1 MIRSH
6 HFSAIL
12 TAAETLMT
20 QSPAELLG
28 LLRSCVQSA
37 GLNAVGELATL
48 FEPQGV
54 SVVLILEESHVA
66 LHIWTETSK
75 IAVDIHVCDYY
86 QDNFD
91 KAKRLTELLA
101 IALTANHKT
110 VHWSYLLATG

>member
-12 TAAETLMT
+12 TAAESIVT

-28 LLRSCVQSA
+28 LLRSCVTLV
-37 GLNAVGELATL
+37 GLNAVGELAAT
-48 FEPQGV
+48 FDPQGA

-66 LHIWTETSK
+66 LHIWTESSK
-75 IAVDIHVCDYY
+75 IAVDIHVCDYH
-86 QDNFD
+86 QDNFL
-91 KAKRLTELLA
+91 KAKKLSELLA
-101 IALTANHKT
+101 IALTNNHNS

>member
-12 TAAETLMT
+12 TAAETIIT
-20 QSPAELLG
+20 QPPAELLG
-28 LLRSCVQSA
+28 LLRRCVKLV
-37 GLNAVGELATL
+37 GLSAVGELSTT
-48 FEPQGV
+48 FEPQGA

-66 LHIWTETSK
+66 LHIWTESSK

-86 QDNFD
+86 EDNFH

-101 IALTANHKT
+101 IALAHNHHS
-110 VHWSYLLATG
+110 VYWSYLLATG